1 MLDIEAQHRL
11 AWHGSHF
18 NRDQPRVPA
27 GHPDGGQ
34 WTKGGWGIGVQFAAA
49 DKPGAGGGFAIA
61 LHLAML
67 LIEAFRSKNGLRDL
81 FGHRVG
87 TVAVTTIDG
96 KDIFGSNSKSPTYT
110 SADHAAAVRM
120 RNILSQKYPEMINA
134 DNAGQMP
141 SNALFH
147 AEATSLLRAARANG
161 GSLAGRTIEIFVD
174 DEICNNCKLILPK
187 VAAELGNPT
196 VTVTDNVG
204 QKLTMRDGELLP

>member
-1 MLDIEAQHRL
+1 
-11 AWHGSHF
+11 
-18 NRDQPRVPA
+18 
-27 GHPDGGQ
+27 
-34 WTKGGWGIGVQFAAA
+34 
-49 DKPGAGGGFAIA
+49 
-61 LHLAML
+61 
-67 LIEAFRSKNGLRDL
+67 
-81 FGHRVG
+81 
-87 TVAVTTIDG
+87 
-96 KDIFGSNSKSPTYT
+96 
-110 SADHAAAVRM
+110 M

-141 SNALFH
+141 ANALFH

-161 GSLAGRTIEIFVD
+161 GTLAGRTIEIFVD